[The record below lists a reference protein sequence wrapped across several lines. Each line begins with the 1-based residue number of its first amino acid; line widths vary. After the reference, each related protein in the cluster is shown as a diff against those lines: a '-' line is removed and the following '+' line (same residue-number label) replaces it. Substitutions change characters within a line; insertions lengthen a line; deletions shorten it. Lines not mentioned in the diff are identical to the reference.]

1 MISIDIRGMDEV
13 QRALRGLAS
22 DQIPYALS
30 RAINGTAFQVMKA
43 ERAKI
48 TSTFDRPTPFVQRGI
63 RYEKA
68 TKQTL
73 TARIYAAPESDKALS
88 PNAFGGGRETKIYEA
103 VMRSAGVLQP
113 GKHAVPGSGAKL
125 DRYGNIDRD
134 QLAAILKSLGLL
146 SAQNASRGGKK
157 RQRAMA
163 KSGTYFV
170 GGRGHARH
178 LHAGIWQRVGSRGL
192 KPVIMFIS
200 PATYSARFEFV
211 ETARAEVVRVF
222 AANFDAAITMAM
234 KTAR

>member
-1 MISIDIRGMDEV
+1 MINIDVRGMAEV

-22 DQIPYALS
+22 GQIPFALS

-43 ERAKI
+43 ERAEI
-48 TSTFDRPTPFVQRGI
+48 TSTFDRPTPFVQRGV

-73 TARIYAAPESDKALS
+73 NARVYAAPESAKALA
-88 PNAFGGGRETKIYEA
+88 PNAFGGGRETKTYEA
-103 VMRSAGVLQP
+103 VMRSAGVLP
-113 GKHAVPGSGAKL
+113 LGKHAVPGSGAKI

-146 SAQNASRGGKK
+146 SARNASRGGKK

-163 KSGTYFV
+163 QSGTYFV
-170 GGRGHARH
+170 GGQGYARH

-192 KPVIMFIS
+192 KPVILFIS
-200 PATYSARFEFV
+200 PATYSARFEFAG
-211 ETARAEVVRVF
+211 TARAEAVRVF
-222 AANFDAAITMAM
+222 AANFEAAIALAM
-234 KTAR
+234 ETAR